1 MAKNKYVSPR
11 MLQAFLEK
19 LNDKFSKLIHKH
31 AIEDIEDYVVD
42 TELSST
48 STNPVQNRVLNEE
61 FETIA
66 TAMSLLDSE
75 IDSHTHEEMIRYS
88 KQTLTEEQK
97 LQAQNNIGVG
107 KTIADTLLTMDLI
120 EPLMEDDGEVLVDSN
135 GVLLVTRNE
144 EIFLPKVTDENNG
157 NVLKVVDGK
166 WVTSDIDIPE
176 MPEINYPV
184 TSVNGMTGDVVI
196 EVGSGSCEHVQPDW
210 NQSDESAAD
219 YVKNRTHYTTIT
231 DKELLPETSFS
242 NDAEE
247 NCALIDFVD
256 FSGAKTITATFDGE
270 EYVCPVDGEVSDTDF
285 WYYAGNPAL
294 LYGEEEAPDTGEP
307 FYVETNGEIYDGEWD
322 IATIVCAADM
332 SAHTIKIV
340 GAVEGVTKIDLK
352 YLPEGVGY
360 TEVIPAVEI
369 PEMTLTDFSEFND
382 GLYAVEVYPFEL
394 DIVPGTVCNVTWD
407 GTPYEVECLKS
418 EYDDLYMGNEV
429 YYNRMPGGEIPFCL
443 IFGYGELFVITE
455 SAEATHTISISVPAA
470 ERIHPVDP
478 AYLPPIVG
486 QPGVGENAVVFNN
499 PENQAAGMYSFAE
512 GDGTCAYGES
522 SHAEGSG
529 RLALG
534 LHSHCEGIGE
544 TEEKSTWD
552 AAEPSATTYYVGNG
566 NIPWDCDYLVGKYA
580 AANGHVAKIIAA
592 DYDASTIT
600 LDCSINPDKYYDG
613 PIIIY
618 LNGAFGDH
626 SHAEGNRTIAA
637 GEGSHAEGDFT
648 TAEGKYSHAEG
659 SRTAATGECSHAE
672 GYATLAYGMYSHAEG
687 YMTSA
692 SGVYSHAEG
701 TAYAAGTTSHA
712 EGCAKMVKIRG
723 TAESDRYEYV
733 YDYERPYMQNGVWI
747 ILPGTNKQVRV
758 VDSGSDATSFR
769 CNGSLDIEPGEELNV
784 YCSNAAGD
792 GSHAEGTDCVAVG
805 SQSHAEGRGTIATGG
820 DQHVQGRYNV
830 PTDYPHPYAHIVG
843 NGTEQK
849 RSNAHTLDWDGNAWY
864 AGTVEAT
871 GIILKSSTEGGT
883 KRFKITIDDDGVL
896 TATEI
901 VESAT

>member
-1 MAKNKYVSPR
+1 MSKKKYVSLST
-11 MLQAFLEK
+11 LQLFLDNLK
-19 LNDKFSKLIHKH
+19 DTFSALSHKH
-31 AIEDIEDYVVD
+31 TIANIEDYVVD

-66 TAMSLLDSE
+66 TAMNLLDSE

-107 KTIADTLLTMDLI
+107 KTIANTLLTMDLI
-120 EPLMEDDGEVLVDSN
+120 EPLMEDDGEVLVDSS

-144 EIFLPKVTDENNG
+144 EIFLPKVTDDNNG

-166 WVTSDIDIPE
+166 WVTGDVDIPE

-196 EVGSGSCEHVQPDW
+196 EVGSGSGEHVQPDW
-210 NQSDESAAD
+210 NQNDESAAD
-219 YVKNRTHYTTIT
+219 YVKNRTH
-231 DKELLPETSFS
+231 
-242 NDAEE
+242 
-247 NCALIDFVD
+247 FVR
-256 FSGAKTITATFDGE
+256 SEG
-270 EYVCPVDGEVSDTDF
+270 
-285 WYYAGNPAL
+285 
-294 LYGEEEAPDTGEP
+294 
-307 FYVETNGEIYDGEWD
+307 
-322 IATIVCAADM
+322 M
-332 SAHTIKIV
+332 SI
-340 GAVEGVTKIDLK
+340 
-352 YLPEGVGY
+352 
-360 TEVIPAVEI
+360 
-369 PEMTLTDFSEFND
+369 
-382 GLYAVEVYPFEL
+382 
-394 DIVPGTVCNVTWD
+394 TWD
-407 GTPYEVECLKS
+407 GDTSTIDTFVEVPE
-418 EYDDLYMGNEV
+418 MGNLYYVSDQIPSNDCLQNGILKIRVVAGEASFEEEMPLSEMWMDMVDSGLITDSYAFLQYAMVARSDNLELEGITFPRAGTYFIHMEMGEEV
-429 YYNRMPGGEIPFCL
+429 AYIS
-443 IFGYGELFVITE
+443 ELGVPEDVQTLDPKFFPDF
-455 SAEATHTISISVPAA
+455 TIIG
-470 ERIHPVDP
+470 RK
-478 AYLPPIVG
+478 G
-486 QPGVGENAVVFNN
+486 TGENSEIFNYE
-499 PENQAAGMYSFAE
+499 ENTASGDYSHAE
-512 GDGTCAYGES
+512 GDWTQAYGTASHTEGCETTAVGS
-522 SHAEGSG
+522 ASHAEGIGTFAYGQFSHAEGGTNSIADNEVVSGAAGATKYTATDFTAEVGWVLGYNDVYARITNIAQDSETGVYTITLDKTLNQYSELVDVSVMAYPHVASGNYSHAEGS
-529 RLALG
+529 
-534 LHSHCEGIGE
+534 
-544 TEEKSTWD
+544 K
-552 AAEPSATTYYVGNG
+552 TT
-566 NIPWDCDYLVGKYA
+566 
-580 AANGHVAKIIAA
+580 
-592 DYDASTIT
+592 
-600 LDCSINPDKYYDG
+600 
-613 PIIIY
+613 
-618 LNGAFGDH
+618 AFGIASH
-626 SHAEGNRTIAA
+626 TEGGSTFASGNYSHAEGMYTGAD
-637 GEGSHAEGDFT
+637 GEASHAEGDFT

-758 VDSGSDATSFR
+758 VSSDATSFR

-830 PTDYPHPYAHIVG
+830 PTYYPHPYAHIVG

-871 GIILKSSTEGGT
+871 GIILKSSTEGST